1 MTIWVDTRQQ
11 AGKHEGKHAG
21 MEKLGHV
28 LVRRKLDVGDYMAEE
43 IPGISVDTKQDPNE
57 LYADVV
63 RDRSRFT
70 REARRA
76 YRSGIRLWVL
86 TESKEIRTLRDLT
99 TWRSPY
105 GTISGRD
112 IVERIFHLHKAYRTE
127 FVFCRPEET
136 GEKIIEILEGRWKM

>member
-11 AGKHEGKHAG
+11 SGKHEGKHAG

-28 LVRRKLDVGDYMAEE
+28 LVRRKLDVGDYMAEG
-43 IPGISVDTKQDPNE
+43 IPGISVDTKQDQNE

-76 YRSGIRLWVL
+76 YRA
-86 TESKEIRTLRDLT
+86 
-99 TWRSPY
+99 
-105 GTISGRD
+105 GR
-112 IVERIFHLHKAYRTE
+112 Y
-127 FVFCRPEET
+127 EED
-136 GEKIIEILEGRWKM
+136 